1 MTRINSYPLPLIV
14 DSTVIFNFGIIG
26 KFCVLEKLYGK
37 QIIIPTDVKLEI
49 STSPVVGP
57 LIDDKIKEGTFEEYT
72 INYECSNREIKDY
85 IYLKKRFGNGES
97 ACLAISKN
105 WKCTIATDD
114 MTAAKKYC
122 EKNNISLIG
131 TLGILYQAYRECI
144 INKNEG
150 QAILD
155 DMINIR
161 EYKSPTNDFDDIIT
175 WFEKHEGQELF

>member
-1 MTRINSYPLPLIV
+1 MTKINSYPLPLIV
-14 DSTVIFNFGIIG
+14 DSTVIFNFVIIN
-26 KFCVLEKLYGK
+26 KFFVLEKLYGK
-37 QIIIPTDVKLEI
+37 QMIIPTDVKLET

-57 LIDDKIKEGTFEEYT
+57 LIANKIKEGTFEEYT
-72 INYECSNREIKDY
+72 IDYECSTREINDY

-105 WKCTIATDD
+105 WRCTIATDD

-122 EKNNISLIG
+122 KRNNISLIG
-131 TLGILYQAYRECI
+131 TLGILYQAYIKCI
-144 INKNEG
+144 IDKIEG

-161 EYKSPTNDFDDIIT
+161 QYKSPTNDFDDVIT
-175 WFEKHEGQELF
+175 WFEKHEGNELF